1 VRGEV
6 KRHCSRRHYH
16 PRGASSATAGHDA
29 IVERL
34 ADLERQ
40 SARMERQI
48 KIMIKGDRT
57 SALVAKAMSQSLTKR
72 VDRLETEVKRIAE
85 EVE

>member
-1 VRGEV
+1 
-6 KRHCSRRHYH
+6 
-16 PRGASSATAGHDA
+16 
-29 IVERL
+29 
-34 ADLERQ
+34 
-40 SARMERQI
+40 
-48 KIMIKGDRT
+48 MIKGDRT